1 MDNFMNMKNNL
12 NRIPIFATEDWGKI
26 PEMKSIT
33 HTHTHTHKFLKQVG
47 KNDPKSPYTSP
58 VRVPTPTELHF
69 DNLFS
74 TINCDVLN
82 ENDVSML
89 KEKVKEIEEKVKE
102 NNKPKTIT
110 ISGKVHTSIKTYCKN
125 MNLNIGDWCSSLLTE
140 QIEKDN
146 CIIDDVEKDSDEVRE
161 GEILEISN
169 RFLDEINR
177 DKILLKSD
185 VLLLHK
191 NLTFK
196 GYSQY
201 DGKPIYE
208 KIGDVN
214 LGDII
219 EYYESIS
226 EKVIDIQLVKQVEI
240 SKTIKHN
247 TKIEFLI

>member
-1 MDNFMNMKNNL
+1 MDNFMNMKNE
-12 NRIPIFATEDWGKI
+12 ATEDWGKI

-33 HTHTHTHKFLKQVG
+33 KEMLEKREEYLKQVG

-58 VRVPTPTELHF
+58 V
-69 DNLFS
+69 S

-82 ENDVSML
+82 ENDISIL
-89 KEKVKEIEEKVKE
+89 NEKVKEIEEKVKE
-102 NNKPKTIT
+102 NNKPMTIT
-110 ISGKVHTSIKTYCKN
+110 IPGKVHALIKTYCKN
-125 MNLNIGDWCSSLLTE
+125 MNINIGDWCSSVLLE
-140 QIEKDN
+140 GIGKDN
-146 CIIDDVEKDSDEVRE
+146 CIIDDVDKDDDEVRE
-161 GEILEISN
+161 DEMWEISN

-177 DKILLKSD
+177 DKVLIKSD

-208 KIGDVN
+208 KIGNVN

-219 EYYESIS
+219 EYYKSIS
-226 EKVIDIQLVKQVEI
+226 RKVIDIQLVKQVEI

-247 TKIEFLI
+247 TKIDFLI